1 MELDKF
7 CRCLADI
14 GRRVGALMVVLEEP
28 ITFVA
33 LAALWF
39 PFSA

>member
-1 MELDKF
+1 MDLDKF

-28 ITFVA
+28 ITFGALVA
-33 LAALWF
+33 FWF
-39 PFSA
+39 LFTD